1 VQLKSRL
8 QEEEL
13 DARPA
18 LSEFLE
24 RLCLVLYDSLR
35 PLIIQVRQ
43 PTFTIVLLYNLLISK
58 ITFKGTVQRDFN
70 SVF

>member
-1 VQLKSRL
+1 MQLKSRL